1 VSEFRDAIAEAAQV
15 GTAALYVDQ
24 AGGKVADE
32 ILAMPEMQAIR
43 RTLAVYGQVESALSK
58 DSRVKMNPRLWLS
71 GVCGIPESV
80 VAWILEDDDDQ

>member
-1 VSEFRDAIAEAAQV
+1 MSEFRDAIEA
-15 GTAALYVDQ
+15 TAAFGQ
-24 AGGKVADE
+24 RSEVADAV
-32 ILAMPEMQAIR
+32 LAMPEMQAIR

-80 VAWILEDDDDQ
+80 VAWVLEDDDDR